1 MKTGKLKMR
10 IEKISNLF
18 LLTELS
24 STISSLSHIYPD
36 ISHWYNNKVIPR
48 VMLGEDI
55 VIVAKSEN
63 GETIGFAIGKK
74 TDKESKL
81 CCLMVLPDFRG
92 RGYALK
98 LINRIIEELDDD
110 YPHCSVSEDL
120 FHIYSKI
127 FINHFRW
134 SLDDV
139 VSDVYQKGKL
149 EYFFNGKHKKE
160 SII

>member
-1 MKTGKLKMR
+1 MR
-10 IEKISNLF
+10 IDKINNLF

-24 STISSLSHIYPD
+24 STISSLSYIYPD

-48 VMLGEDI
+48 VMLGKDI
-55 VIVAKSEN
+55 VIVAKSED

-74 TDKESKL
+74 TEKESKL

-92 RGYALK
+92 KGYALK
-98 LINRIIEELDDD
+98 LINRIIKELDDD

-120 FHIYSKI
+120 FHTYSKI
-127 FINHFRW
+127 FINHFKW

-149 EYFFNGKHKKE
+149 EYFFNGKHKKD

>member
-1 MKTGKLKMR
+1 MK

-24 STISSLSHIYPD
+24 LTISSLSHIYPD

-55 VIVAKSEN
+55 VIVAKSKNNEI
-63 GETIGFAIGKK
+63 IGFAIGKK
-74 TDKESKL
+74 TEKESKL
-81 CCLMVLPDFRG
+81 CCLMVLPEFRG
-92 RGYALK
+92 KGYAVK
-98 LINRIIEELDDD
+98 LINHIIDELNDD

-127 FINHFRW
+127 FINHFKW

-139 VSDVYQKGKL
+139 VSGIYHKGKL
-149 EYFFNGKHKKE
+149 EYFFNGKHKKD
-160 SII
+160 SIL

>member
-1 MKTGKLKMR
+1 MK
-10 IEKISNLF
+10 IEKISSLY

-36 ISHWYNNKVIPR
+36 ISHWYSNKVIPR

-55 VIVAKSEN
+55 VIVAKSEKN
-63 GETIGFAIGKK
+63 EIIGFAIGKK
-74 TDKESKL
+74 TETESKL
-81 CCLMVLPDFRG
+81 CCLMILPDFRG
-92 RGYALK
+92 KGHAVK
-98 LINRIIEELDDD
+98 LINRIIEELNDD

-120 FHIYSKI
+120 FHTYSKI
-127 FINHFRW
+127 FINHFKW

-139 VSDVYQKGKL
+139 VTGVYKKGKL

-160 SII
+160 SIL

>member
-1 MKTGKLKMR
+1 MR

-63 GETIGFAIGKK
+63 GETIGFSIGKK
-74 TDKESKL
+74 TEKESKL

>member
-1 MKTGKLKMR
+1 MKTGKPKMR

-63 GETIGFAIGKK
+63 GKTIGFAIGKK
-74 TDKESKL
+74 TEKESKL

-92 RGYALK
+92 KGYALK

-120 FHIYSKI
+120 FHTYSKI
-127 FINHFRW
+127 FINHF
-134 SLDDV
+134 L
-139 VSDVYQKGKL
+139 
-149 EYFFNGKHKKE
+149 
-160 SII
+160 